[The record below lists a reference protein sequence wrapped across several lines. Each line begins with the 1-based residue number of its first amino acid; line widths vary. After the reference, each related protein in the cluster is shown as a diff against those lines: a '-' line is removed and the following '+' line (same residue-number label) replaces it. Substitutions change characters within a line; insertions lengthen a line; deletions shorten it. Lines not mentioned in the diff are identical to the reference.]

1 MLRSAPPSVT
11 LGLIADPQYADVPDG
26 SSFDGKEQRCFRRSL
41 EHCAAAGAAFRAA
54 SCALVLHLGDA
65 IDGRNASK
73 ADVDIAGELSRSAL
87 ADVFLRLRDE
97 GEGKVRLPL
106 LHVLGNHECLN
117 FSRSEIRDAYALP
130 PPAALSASGVTL
142 SDALPPDGRLYY
154 SARLPGGWRLIV
166 LDAYD
171 IAVGWRGADRTS
183 AQHNAAVALLRAENP
198 NEASWNPRVKGDYFA
213 HLEHAGVRK
222 RFVPFNGAVGP
233 GQLEWLQ
240 RELAACVDEGDS
252 AIVALHTPIY
262 EHAACTTTVHTC
274 LLHNY
279 DVLLSTFAAAGCV
292 SLVLSGHLHEGAF
305 GVDAAGTT
313 HITLESPLT
322 HPERGAHALLH
333 VFSDRLELEGCGTAI
348 ANRTVAAVRKEQ
360 PADSEAQR

>member
-1 MLRSAPPSVT
+1 MLRSASTVPCVT
-11 LGLIADPQYADVPDG
+11 LGIIADPQYADVPDG
-26 SSFDGKEQRCFRRSL
+26 SSFDGKERRCFRRSL

-65 IDGRNASK
+65 IDGRNASR
-73 ADVDIAGELSRSAL
+73 ADVENAGELSRRAL

-97 GEGKVRLPL
+97 GEGNSPLPL
-106 LHVLGNHECLN
+106 LHVVGNHELMN
-117 FSRSEIRDAYALP
+117 FSRAELRDAYVLP
-130 PPAALSASGVTL
+130 PPAALSASGVAL
-142 SDALPPDGRLYY
+142 VNALPSDGRLYY

-171 IAVGWRGADRTS
+171 VAMGWRGADRAS
-183 AQHNAAVALLRAENP
+183 AQHDAAVALLCAENP
-198 NEASWNPRVKGDYFA
+198 NEASWNPLVRGDYFA
-213 HLEHAGVRK
+213 NLEHAGVRK

-233 GQLEWLQ
+233 EQLEWLQ
-240 RELAACVDEGDS
+240 RELAVCADEGDS
-252 AIVALHTPIY
+252 VIIALHTPTY

-279 DVLLSTFAAAGCV
+279 DALLSTFAAAGCV

-313 HITLESPLT
+313 HVTLESPLT
-322 HPERGAHALLH
+322 HPENGAHALLR
-333 VFSDRLELEGCGTAI
+333 VFSDRLELEGCGTAV
-348 ANRTVAAVRKEQ
+348 ANRTVAAVRKE
-360 PADSEAQR
+360 PAEARA